1 MKIQEITPINEFF
14 PGFHQNWI
22 KVNTL
27 DNKNDYVEK
36 RGF

>member
-1 MKIQEITPINEFF
+1 MNFF
-14 PGFHQNWI
+14 PGLHQNWI

-27 DNKNDYVEK
+27 DHKNYYVEK